1 MPNVTF
7 DDFLQRLAAPGWRC
21 WAKLVQPGD
30 PMDTTAQGGYAVGGS
45 WRNVQSSIALM
56 PGEYLVLGASHS
68 ETRQHECKVLRVCP
82 EDANSIQVV
91 PETEISSA
99 VAVARGES
107 ARGYA
112 GFVRTRRRSNPFWCA
127 ACFLTLRT
135 LEAAPARQEPRQERT
150 CVARPRRT
158 GSLPRIVEFR
168 PAAATTDQAALRRA
182 AIDAMKS
189 LSAENRAVVLQE
201 FGYEM

>member
-99 VAVARGES
+99 V
-107 ARGYA
+107 
-112 GFVRTRRRSNPFWCA
+112 FVRTRRRSRRVHVHNPFWCA